1 MKRRELLWAGA
12 LLLAGCA
19 SSQSSAPAF
28 TPVKDTNLIQ
38 RNYTA
43 AEALLKQVPWLKTYH
58 QPLLT
63 ASFANINSL
72 DSSSGLGRM
81 ISEEISS
88 RFAQEGFTM
97 IEMRL
102 RKNVFIQQDSGEFVL
117 SREVRNLSR
126 VQNAAAVIA
135 GTYAVGRRTVYVSAR
150 LIRAAD
156 NLILA
161 SYDYALPLGP
171 NTRALLGNSS

>member
-1 MKRRELLWAGA
+1 MRRRDVLLSAV
-12 LLLAGCA
+12 LLVAGCA
-19 SSQSSAPAF
+19 SSQSDVPKYS
-28 TPVKDTNLIQ
+28 PVKDANLIQ
-38 RNYTA
+38 KDYAA
-43 AEALLKQVPWLKTYH
+43 AEVLLKQVPWLKTYH

-63 ASFANINSL
+63 ASFADINSL
-72 DSSSGLGRM
+72 QTSSALGRM
-81 ISEEISS
+81 ISEQISS

-102 RKNVFIQQDSGEFVL
+102 RKNVFIQKDSGEFVL

-161 SYDYALPLGP
+161 SYDYRLPLGP
-171 NTRALLGNSS
+171 NTRALLGSQ

>member
-1 MKRRELLWAGA
+1 MRRRDVLLGAA
-12 LLLAGCA
+12 LLLTGCA
-19 SSQSSAPAF
+19 SSESDVPKYS
-28 TPVKDTNLIQ
+28 PVRDANLIQ
-38 RNYTA
+38 KDYAA
-43 AEALLKQVPWLKTYH
+43 AEVLLKQVPWLKTYH

-63 ASFANINSL
+63 ASFADINSL
-72 DSSSGLGRM
+72 DTSSALGRM
-81 ISEEISS
+81 ISEQISS

-102 RKNVFIQQDSGEFVL
+102 RKNVFIQKDSGEFVL
-117 SREVRNLSR
+117 SREVRDLSR

-161 SYDYALPLGP
+161 SYDYRLPLGP
-171 NTRALLGNSS
+171 NTRALLGSQ